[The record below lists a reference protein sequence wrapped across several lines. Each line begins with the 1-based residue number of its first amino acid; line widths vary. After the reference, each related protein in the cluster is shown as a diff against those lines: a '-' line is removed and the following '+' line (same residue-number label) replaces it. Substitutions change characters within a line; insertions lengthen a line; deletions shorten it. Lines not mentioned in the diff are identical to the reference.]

1 MEMACVLWV
10 LITTGDEVCVGWE
23 LISHGDGMCVVWV
36 LITTGDGVCVGW
48 VLISHGDGVCV
59 VWVLTAARLRQHG
72 DMGACWLG
80 VHQRW
85 KHGCVL
91 VGWWPATETWVCACW
106 VVTSNGNMG
115 LCLFVAKQ
123 HRTHEIVHIE

>member
-1 MEMACVLWV
+1 MGACWVSVGQQWRHGCVGWV
-10 LITTGDEVCVGWE
+10 LIR
-23 LISHGDGMCVVWV
+23 HGDGMCVVWV

-72 DMGACWLG
+72 DMGVCVGWVLISNGDMGACWLG
-80 VHQRW
+80 AHQQW

-91 VGWWPATETWVCACW
+91 LGC
-106 VVTSNGNMG
+106 
-115 LCLFVAKQ
+115 
-123 HRTHEIVHIE
+123 